1 MWEPETLTE
10 HLPSHLHTRSSRLK
24 SKTELL
30 PSKFRM
36 QAKPIACSPHRM
48 HPQFKLLA
56 AIIAVFVL
64 CSLRQC
70 SADDVRPAVIINTGQ
85 VTGKQIQVGG
95 QTIDAFLG
103 IPYAEPPIGE
113 LRFQKP
119 RPLKPWNGTYNAV
132 EKPKPCWQLLLPLF
146 EGVTLDYS
154 STASED
160 CLYLS
165 VWRPAATQ
173 CQTPD
178 SCDERS
184 LPVVVYIHGGGFQWG
199 DSALFI
205 NDPANFVALTGVVFV
220 TFNYRVGIMG
230 FLSLEESELP
240 GNMGLWDQNLVL
252 KWVQANIRNFGGD
265 PSKVTLSGQSAGAA
279 SVGLHAISPQS
290 KGLFKRI
297 VMQSGSP
304 LSLVIGLFFKGAGK
318 FTTATGFLG
327 CYNLNKTLNEQ
338 KEEIMSC
345 LRKMEASDITR
356 TVQGFDLIKQMFSP
370 IDGDDFLPADVL
382 SVEAYQ
388 ELATTEVL
396 LGTVKNEGTVFLN
409 HLKLAFPH
417 FADLLET
424 DYRLVAILVMV
435 QMLDIPVWQSRRI
448 VTAYLGGP
456 DEERKTMKEVE
467 TIFGEMF
474 GDITFYCPTQ
484 IFADMLAQQQ
494 GVNTYRYV
502 FVHRP
507 SYSRWPES
515 VGVAHGD
522 DLPFTIGSLV
532 FVNDTERY
540 TEPLGDTGRQM
551 LAEAHYTAS
560 EKSFMEEI
568 VTAWG
573 TFYRDGKPKVPLTGG
588 KWPKYTLEDPEVIYL
603 EPDNY
608 TTIREPKRKLC
619 EVWKPVLLRQS
630 KPEDISFVTEEDD
643 KENSN
648 TIDSDNTGQTTAS
661 PSTFLC
667 SALILFISFAGLTLC

>member
-1 MWEPETLTE
+1 
-10 HLPSHLHTRSSRLK
+10 
-24 SKTELL
+24 
-30 PSKFRM
+30 M
-36 QAKPIACSPHRM
+36 QAKAIQWSSHRRR
-48 HPQFKLLA
+48 PWFKPLLT
-56 AIIAVFVL
+56 IILVVVL
-64 CSLRQC
+64 FSLRQC
-70 SADDVRPAVIINTGQ
+70 SAEDVGPTATTNAGQ
-85 VTGKQIQVGG
+85 VTGKRIQVGR

-119 RPLKPWNGTYNAV
+119 RPIKPWNDTYMAT
-132 EKPKPCWQLLLPLF
+132 EKPRPCWQLMLPLF

-154 STASED
+154 SSASED
-160 CLYLS
+160 CLYLN
-165 VWRPAATQ
+165 VWRPATQ
-173 CQTPD
+173 CETPD

-205 NDPANFVALTGVVFV
+205 NDPANFVAITGVVFV

-265 PSKVTLSGQSAGAA
+265 PRRVTLSGQSAGAA

-304 LSLVIGLFFKGAGK
+304 LSLVIGLFFRGEGK

-338 KEEIMSC
+338 KKEIMSC

-356 TVQGFDLIKQMFSP
+356 TVQSFDLIKQMFSP
-370 IDGDDFLPADVL
+370 IDGDDFLPNDIL
-382 SVEAYQ
+382 SVDAYND
-388 ELATTEVL
+388 LATTEVL
-396 LGTVKNEGTVFLN
+396 LGTVKNEGTVFLS

-417 FADLLET
+417 FVDLLET

-456 DEERKTMKEVE
+456 DDKRKTMQEVE

-484 IFADMLAQQQ
+484 IFADMLAQQP

-515 VGVAHGD
+515 IGVAHSD
-522 DLPFTIGSLV
+522 DLPFTMGSLV
-532 FVNDTERY
+532 FVNDTDRY
-540 TEPLGDTGRQM
+540 TKPLGDAGRQM
-551 LAEAHYTAS
+551 LAESQYTAD

-573 TFYRDGKPKVPLTGG
+573 TFYSDGKPKVPLTGG
-588 KWPKYTLEDPEVIYL
+588 RWPRYTLEDPRVIYL

-608 TTIREPKRKLC
+608 TTILEPKRKLC

-630 KPEDISFVTEEDD
+630 KPEDFSFISDEDNKVD
-643 KENSN
+643 ESKS
-648 TIDSDNTGQTTAS
+648 TDADSTGQTTAS